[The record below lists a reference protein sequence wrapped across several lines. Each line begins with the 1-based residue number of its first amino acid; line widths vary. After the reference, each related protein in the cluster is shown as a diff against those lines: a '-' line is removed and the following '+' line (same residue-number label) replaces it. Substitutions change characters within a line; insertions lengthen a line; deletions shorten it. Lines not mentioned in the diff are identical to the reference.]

1 MAERQET
8 RESGSIGLLSRT
20 WRRIAES
27 SHDRMLRESAEDH
40 VRRHPD
46 EPVIEIDSCTPG
58 EEVTLAGTGIDLDNG
73 LDSCTPGEEVTLAG
87 TVAALDN
94 GSERSTPALEVELA
108 DGTGRVFVV
117 WLGRKRIPGIHE
129 GRRMVVHGRLN
140 CVSEHPT
147 IYNPRYELLPE

>member
-1 MAERQET
+1 VAEQQES
-8 RESGSIGLLSRT
+8 RESGSIGLLGRT

-27 SHDRMLRESAEDH
+27 SHDRILRESAEDH

-46 EPVIEIDSCTPG
+46 EPVIEID
-58 EEVTLAGTGIDLDNG
+58 A
-73 LDSCTPGEEVTLAG
+73 CTPGEEVTLAG

-94 GSERSTPALEVELA
+94 GSEGSTPALEVELV

-140 CVSEHPT
+140 CVFEHPT